1 MRVKVGTILDE
12 KILRQAKAFA
22 ARQGKSLGQLI
33 EEALEEHLAR
43 EENSS
48 RRLLTLDQVM
58 AARGGA
64 FADRATGGTGAG
76 DFDDRDVG

>member
-33 EEALEEHLAR
+33 EVGHQERVGHA
-43 EENSS
+43 
-48 RRLLTLDQVM
+48 
-58 AARGGA
+58 AARA
-64 FADRATGGTGAG
+64 AP
-76 DFDDRDVG
+76 

>member
-1 MRVKVGTILDE
+1 MRIKVGTILDE
-12 KILRQAKAFA
+12 RIFRQAKAAA
-22 ARQGKSLGQLI
+22 ARQGKSLARLI

-43 EENSS
+43 EEDSG

-64 FADRATGGTGAG
+64 FADRALGGTGAG
-76 DFDDRDVG
+76 DFDDRDID